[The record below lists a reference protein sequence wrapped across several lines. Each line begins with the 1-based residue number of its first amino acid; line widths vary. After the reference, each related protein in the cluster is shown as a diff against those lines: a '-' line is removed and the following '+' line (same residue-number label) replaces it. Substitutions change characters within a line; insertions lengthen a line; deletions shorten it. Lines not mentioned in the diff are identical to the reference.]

1 MRQLAPLDAVFVS
14 LETPNTP
21 THIGGLTLL
30 DPSTSAEFSFER
42 LREIVGSRLGLSPRF
57 GWKLREVP
65 FGLDLP
71 YWVDDE
77 RFHLDDHVRRI
88 AVPSPGGM
96 AELTELASY
105 LFSQPLDRSRP
116 LWEVWF
122 IEGVE
127 GGGAA
132 LVMKMHHCLMDG
144 VSGAGLAEL
153 LCDLQPE
160 PTEAPLLPVDG
171 KERAGPGPGW
181 SDITRRG
188 IENALER
195 PRHLARHLKSFA
207 AKTIESWREPDA
219 LPTPG
224 RVPRASFNGPI
235 GRRRALACAELPFDA
250 IKSVKKHF
258 DVTVND
264 VVLAITGGAL
274 RRTLAERDEL
284 PSESLVALVPMS
296 TREQGDS
303 KLGNQITE
311 CTVSWATDVADPA
324 ERLRR
329 IHDSARRAKD
339 ATRSTGANVMQ
350 ACGEVLPPGLFNL
363 LYRGAQN
370 ASDLPMP
377 GNAVV
382 SNVRGT
388 PVPLYIAG
396 ARVEGMYPMSI
407 LAPTQGL
414 NITVV
419 SYCGRVF
426 FGFTVDPD
434 LVPEPWRIAD
444 AIAPALAELEEAAEA
459 RVRAA
464 G

>member
-14 LETPNTP
+14 LETPDSP

-30 DPSTSAEFSFER
+30 DPSTSPEFGFER
-42 LREIVGSRLGLSPRF
+42 LREIVGSRLALSPRF

-71 YWVDDE
+71 YWVDHE
-77 RFHLDDHVRRI
+77 RFDLDDHVRRI

-96 AELTELASY
+96 NELTELAGY
-105 LFSQPLDRSRP
+105 LFSQPLDRNRP

-127 GGGAA
+127 GGRTA

-160 PTEAPLLPVDG
+160 PTEAPLLPVDS
-171 KERAGPGPGW
+171 KERAGPGPAW
-181 SDITRRG
+181 SDIARRG
-188 IENALER
+188 IDNALER

-207 AKTIESWREPDA
+207 AKAVDSLRDPAD
-219 LPTPG
+219 LPMPS
-224 RVPRASFNGPI
+224 RVPRASFNGRI
-235 GRRRALACAELPFDA
+235 GRRRALACAEVSFDA

-264 VVLAITGGAL
+264 VVLAVTGGAL
-274 RRTLAERDEL
+274 RRVLTECDEL
-284 PSESLVALVPMS
+284 PGASLVALVPMS
-296 TREQGDS
+296 TRAQGDV

-311 CTVSWATDVADPA
+311 CAVSWATDVADPA

-329 IHDSARRAKD
+329 IHASAERAKD
-339 ATRSTGANVMQ
+339 ATRSTGANLMK

-363 LYRGAQN
+363 MYRAAQS
-370 ASDLPMP
+370 ASELPMP

-444 AIAPALAELEEAAEA
+444 AIAPALAELEAAAEA
-459 RVRAA
+459 RVRQA